1 MRSGAWLKPHHDAGV
16 PLRLAVVHHPDD
28 IAIAMKLDARYA
40 CFRFE
45 TLGVMTFDEQ
55 REFSQVHQ
63 S

>member
-1 MRSGAWLKPHHDAGV
+1 
-16 PLRLAVVHHPDD
+16 
-28 IAIAMKLDARYA
+28 MKLDARYA

-55 REFSQVHQ
+55 REFSPVHL